1 MVIISFINVLSVQ
14 FFCVSFH
21 LFLISSA
28 SVRPSP
34 FLSLI
39 VSRYIGKGNVG
50 QVSWSSILPSVL
62 TDLLFSFQLW
72 DFIFVLHNHLPIKQS
87 SEKHLLEMGN
97 REEMT
102 QTARQMCFLECG
114 CNVPWNACLL
124 GSISA
129 WHPKGRR
136 TWAWVL
142 WLSTAVAT
150 YWWPLKYL
158 ELH

>member
-1 MVIISFINVLSVQ
+1 MN
-14 FFCVSFH
+14 SFH

-39 VSRYIGKGNVG
+39 VSRYIAKGNVG

-62 TDLLFSFQLW
+62 TDLLLC
-72 DFIFVLHNHLPIKQS
+72 FVLIVRFYFCTPWSCTYQTKLRKTPSWGGKQRRD
-87 SEKHLLEMGN
+87 E
-97 REEMT
+97 T
-102 QTARQMCFLECG
+102 QRARGMCFLDCE

-129 WHPKGRR
+129 WHPKGGR
-136 TWAWVL
+136 TWAWAL

-150 YWWPLKYL
+150 YRWPLKCL
-158 ELH
+158 ELL